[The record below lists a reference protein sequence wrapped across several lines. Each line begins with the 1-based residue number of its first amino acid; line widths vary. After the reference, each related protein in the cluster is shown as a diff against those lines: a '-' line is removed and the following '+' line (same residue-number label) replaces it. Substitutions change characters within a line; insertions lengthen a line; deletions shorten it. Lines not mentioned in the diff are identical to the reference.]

1 MNNQSTMDRHRHG
14 LNTPMSS
21 ADLASGIDESFREKL
36 LGEARGGSMS
46 AFGQLLEIYRP
57 YLQMVAEAELSSE
70 IRPKVSASDLVQDS
84 FLEAQLDFPG
94 FRGTTDA
101 EFRGWLR
108 QVLIHNLKNASR
120 SWQET
125 EKRNVWRE
133 EQNLP
138 LAEQP
143 GGTEKAPS
151 VMAMQ
156 REESIRLQS
165 GLLSLPE
172 HFRQVIFLR
181 SYERLSFEEI
191 GLRMQRTADAARKLW
206 VRAIEQLQRVLAE
219 KAAPGRSDA

>member
-1 MNNQSTMDRHRHG
+1 M
-14 LNTPMSS
+14 PS
-21 ADLASGIDESFREKL
+21 ADLASGIDEAFREKL
-36 LGEARGGSMS
+36 LGEARCGSMS

-84 FLEAQLDFPG
+84 FLEAQVDFPD

-108 QVLIHNLKNASR
+108 QVLIHNLKNAAR
-120 SWQET
+120 FWQET

-133 EQNLP
+133 ERDLP
-138 LAEQP
+138 LAEQTA
-143 GGTEKAPS
+143 GSEKGPT
-151 VMAMQ
+151 VLAMQ
-156 REESIRLQS
+156 REESVRLQA

-172 HFRQVIFLR
+172 HFQQVIFLR
-181 SYERLSFEEI
+181 GYERLPFEEI

-206 VRAIEQLQRVLAE
+206 VRAVEQLQQVLAE
-219 KAAPGRSDA
+219 SGGHDGSEA